1 LVVIHKR
8 DQPGFWLSSRMGYEF
23 LICVQEADAGDYEEA
38 QDVQATGLALA
49 SGVGSG
55 VGVGVEVGVG
65 VGVGF

>member
-1 LVVIHKR
+1 
-8 DQPGFWLSSRMGYEF
+8 MGYEF